1 MKNIPIIDIN
11 GLLCGASASSK
22 IAAEKI
28 NKACLDNGF
37 FYISNHGVDETLVRN
52 LMRLTKEFFDLPQ
65 KEKENISIKN
75 SLAAR
80 GYEGLFAQSLEKGTL
95 GDLKESIYF
104 GREFDEDHPDVIAK
118 KYGKGPNQWPSDIP
132 TFKETVMLYFE
143 RMHELSKAIMSG
155 LALSL
160 DLKEDHFLDYCLDP
174 LARLRLLHY
183 PSQSADSPEN
193 QRSAGAH
200 TDFGGLTILLQ
211 DNLGGLQVY
220 DQGKQKWIEASP
232 VPNTFIVNLGDLIAR
247 WTNEKYKS
255 TLHRVVN
262 KTGNERYSIPFFFHG
277 NTDYVVTCLPTCQS
291 RENPPKFAPTTVLK
305 HFEERYNSS
314 RKMLKT

>member
-1 MKNIPIIDIN
+1 MNNIPIINIHD
-11 GLLCGASASSK
+11 LLYGNLASSK
-22 IAAEKI
+22 ISAKKI
-28 NKACLDNGF
+28 KGACLDNGF
-37 FYISNHGVDETLVRN
+37 FYISNHGVDEKLISN
-52 LMRLTKEFFDLPQ
+52 LMRLTKEFFDLSRED
-65 KEKENISIKN
+65 KEKISIKN
-75 SLAAR
+75 STASR

-104 GREFDEDHPDVIAK
+104 GREFAADHPDVKAK
-118 KYGKGPNQWPSDIP
+118 KYGKGPNQWPSNIP
-132 TFKETVMLYFE
+132 KFEETVMLYFE
-143 RMHELSKAIMSG
+143 GMQKLAKAIMSG

-160 DLKEDHFLDYCLDP
+160 DLKENHFSDYCSDP

-183 PSQSADSPEN
+183 PSKTEDAPEN

-211 DNLGGLQVY
+211 DSVGGLQVY
-220 DQGKQKWIEASP
+220 DQGKKKWIDASP

-277 NTDYVVTCLPTCQS
+277 NADYVVECLPTCQS
-291 RENPPKFAPTTVLK
+291 QENPPKFAPTTVLK
-305 HFEERYNSS
+305 HFEERYTSS
-314 RKMLKT
+314 RKGLV